1 MKKRIVSLLLAAL
14 LFVTLLPAEALAY
27 VVYTSGST
35 GAPKG
40 VEIGRRSLNR
50 HVERNALSE

>member
-27 VVYTSGST
+27 VGNVDKEGPLCNRTEPVTIKRRAWTMGHSST
-35 GAPKG
+35 P
-40 VEIGRRSLNR
+40 
-50 HVERNALSE
+50 

>member
-27 VVYTSGST
+27 VGNVNKEGPLCNRTRGGDEYFHDRL
-35 GAPKG
+35 G
-40 VEIGRRSLNR
+40 V
-50 HVERNALSE
+50 